1 MNRRRF
7 LRALGVG
14 GLGVVGFR
22 QTVPDPSPIAG
33 REFELDP
40 PAVDGLERY
49 DGPPGA
55 ERRPPAVEVTDSEH
69 SVEVIGRMPVGSSSC
84 DRAVLERATYHART
98 DTLHVVVGTGPQ
110 REGFRDSV
118 WLGRGCTSDLSWDT
132 YRVRVTMSDELPDT
146 VVVVERAHG
155 DTTTTTFERPTR

>member
-7 LRALGVG
+7 LYALGVG

-22 QTVPDPSPIAG
+22 QTVLDPSPIAG

-98 DTLHVVVGTGPQ
+98 DTLHVVGTGPQ

-118 WLGRGCTSDLSWDT
+118 WLGGCTGDLSW
-132 YRVRVTMSDELPDT
+132 VT
-146 VVVVERAHG
+146 
-155 DTTTTTFERPTR
+155 